1 MSNMDELMNSP
12 CSECNGRLRR
22 KTISQ
27 EFERE
32 GVKVKIS
39 GIRAWICSRCGEIY
53 FAPGGADRVAQA
65 AKSLFALAIAERQHK
80 GTVSARFS

>member
-1 MSNMDELMNSP
+1 MKNMDELMRVP
-12 CSECNGRLRR
+12 CSECQGRLRR
-22 KTISQ
+22 KTVTQ

-39 GIRAWICSRCGEIY
+39 GIKAWVCSKCGEVY
-53 FAPGGADRVAQA
+53 FAPGGADRVSQA

-80 GTVSARFS
+80 GTVHARVS